1 MYTLTDALR
10 DARVKHQNAINYGN
24 NIISSTEAMNIW
36 KNSKRHT
43 RLQLAIKVGKVT
55 EKMKWRKHCIS
66 IIDKMLWAA
75 I

>member
-24 NIISSTEAMNIW
+24 KIISSTEAMNIW
-36 KNSKRHT
+36 KQSKRHT
-43 RLQLAIKVGKVT
+43 RLRLAIKVGKVT
-55 EKMKWRKHCIS
+55 EKIKWRQHCIS
-66 IIDKMLWAA
+66 LIDKMIFAE